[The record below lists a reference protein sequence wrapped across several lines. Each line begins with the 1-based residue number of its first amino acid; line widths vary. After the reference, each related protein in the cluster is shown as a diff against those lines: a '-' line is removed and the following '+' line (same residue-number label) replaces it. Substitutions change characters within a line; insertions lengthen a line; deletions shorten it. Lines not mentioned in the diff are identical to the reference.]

1 MQRKNIAFYIICSLL
16 FLVLSCKSNN
26 SSKASDKI
34 NQSTVNQNTI
44 QEEKYPLVL
53 SFYSIGSGVDGN
65 HLRKFSEFLES
76 YQPKLNPII
85 TPWGRE
91 GEVDFCFTLNELSTK
106 QRNQFV
112 KQVREQLKDCKLVHI
127 NENAPCVHKRE

>member
-1 MQRKNIAFYIICSLL
+1 MQKKNIAFYIICSLF
-16 FLVLSCKSNN
+16 FLTLSCKSNN
-26 SSKASDKI
+26 STKASDKN

-53 SFYSIGSGVDGN
+53 SFYSIGTGVDGN

-76 YQPKLNPII
+76 YQPKLNPIV

-91 GEVDFCFTLNELSTK
+91 GEVDFCFTLSELSTK
-106 QRNQFV
+106 QRSQFV

>member
-1 MQRKNIAFYIICSLL
+1 MKNIAFYIICSLCIYI
-16 FLVLSCKSNN
+16 LSCKSNN
-26 SSKASDKI
+26 STKASDK
-34 NQSTVNQNTI
+34 NKTSTVNLNTT

-65 HLRKFSEFLES
+65 HLRKFSEFLEN